1 MLKVSRH
8 YRKDRTHMRLVSVLE
23 HGIKMQLST
32 TDQESYTIL
41 IPKKDIHFWYPF
53 NLGFYYKYSAAKEYM
68 YLVQDK
74 HYDRWNVYGTDI
86 LKRTKELPITE
97 DDVPYN
103 EPVFNRNILVI
114 GKAHSMGIKSVMS
127 DYTMDDVEKGF
138 EIVSDAM
145 QDIKGVL
152 ELRSMQRT
160 KGYATPQHLEELDK
174 QIYREAKAH
183 EMEELAMLG
192 EIYNMLVLMKK
203 LLTKGE

>member
-1 MLKVSRH
+1 MVSRH
-8 YRKDRTHMRLVSVLE
+8 YRKGRTHMRLVSVLE
-23 HGIKMQLST
+23 HGIKLELST
-32 TDQESYTIL
+32 TDQETYTIL
-41 IPKKDIHFWYPF
+41 VPKKDIHFWYPF

-103 EPVFNRNILVI
+103 EPVFMRNIEVI
-114 GKAHSMGIKSVMS
+114 GKAHLMGIKSVMS
-127 DYTMDDVEKGF
+127 DYTLSDVEKGF

-145 QDIKGVL
+145 QAIKDAL
-152 ELRSMQRT
+152 ELRSMERT
-160 KGYATPQHLEELDK
+160 KGYVAPQHIEELDK
-174 QIYREAKAH
+174 KIYREAKAH
-183 EMEELAMLG
+183 EMEELALLG

-203 LLTKGE
+203 LLTKKE